1 MCRTALAM
9 RAAFGVGGRWHVCL
23 AVVMRQ
29 PWRSPVEALTPHTCL
44 RVSGQTYSLLL
55 TLIMHPDPT
64 SGDLELF
71 EAAAPCLDVMG
82 KARFFLGPV
91 GAGANMKLVVNM

>member
-1 MCRTALAM
+1 
-9 RAAFGVGGRWHVCL
+9 
-23 AVVMRQ
+23 
-29 PWRSPVEALTPHTCL
+29 
-44 RVSGQTYSLLL
+44 
-55 TLIMHPDPT
+55 MHPDPT